1 MVCASSL
8 HQQNLKYRG
17 INLSAVCQLA
27 RSSVMVLLTL
37 VRQRLL
43 VGPVFLVL
51 SDVLRG
57 PRGRGKVNQPIS
69 QMGTV
74 KIQGTAC
81 RQSPVCQQE
90 IKVSHCQLGRLS
102 LYSRTLCI
110 HLPFCL
116 VIFPW
121 SGSAGQWNLQDPA
134 LVKERNK

>member
-8 HQQNLKYRG
+8 HQQNLKYRD

-43 VGPVFLVL
+43 VSPVFLVL
-51 SDVLRG
+51 CVLWPQRE
-57 PRGRGKVNQPIS
+57 GKVNQPIS

-90 IKVSHCQLGRLS
+90 IKVSHCHLGRMS
-102 LYSRTLCI
+102 LYSRPLCI

-121 SGSAGQWNLQDPA
+121 SGSAGQWNLQDPD